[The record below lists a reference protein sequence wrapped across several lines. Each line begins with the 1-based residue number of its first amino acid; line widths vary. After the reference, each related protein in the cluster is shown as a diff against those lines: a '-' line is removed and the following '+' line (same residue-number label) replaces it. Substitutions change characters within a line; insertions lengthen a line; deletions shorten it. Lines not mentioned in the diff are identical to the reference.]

1 MPTVENNHEFDT
13 QQAWYHGSPLQL
25 TVLRQ
30 GSTITQKRE
39 LARVFS
45 HKPTVVQVDDDGQV
59 KHNGTKPGFLYI
71 IAEDIQPG
79 DIVPHPRTTMEP
91 GDEWL
96 TTREMALQLI
106 GSTEIDAR
114 EQFTEDELAALL
126 DSAARRPEKS
136 DE

>member
-1 MPTVENNHEFDT
+1 MPAIENNHEFDP
-13 QQAWYHGSPLQL
+13 QKAWYHGSPLQL
-25 TVLRQ
+25 TILRQ

-45 HKPTVVQVDDDGQV
+45 HKPTVVSIADDGQV
-59 KHNGTKPGFLYI
+59 KHNGTRPGFLFI
-71 IAEDIQPG
+71 IAEDIQP
-79 DIVPHPRTTMEP
+79 DDVVPHPRTTMEI

-106 GSTEIDAR
+106 GSTEIDAS

-126 DSAARRPEKS
+126 DWAARLPEKS